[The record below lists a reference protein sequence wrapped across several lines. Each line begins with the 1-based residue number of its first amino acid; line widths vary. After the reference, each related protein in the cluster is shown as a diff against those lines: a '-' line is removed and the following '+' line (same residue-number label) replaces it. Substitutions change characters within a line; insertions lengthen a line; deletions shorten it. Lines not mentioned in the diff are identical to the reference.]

1 MSGVAVRLC
10 CTRAFGLRSGMA
22 YNLLWRSDKRGGNIA
37 ATVDTTGNPERG
49 PVSTRLLL
57 AVMAAATFV
66 SVFNQSMV
74 NVAVPLIQSS
84 YGVSESQV
92 GWVATG
98 YLLVFAVGVPL
109 YGRISD
115 LYSPRLTFCAGLAGF
130 AAGSLLCAL
139 APSLSVLVGGRVLQA
154 AGAAAI
160 PALSFG
166 LVAKLLPPGRRG
178 FGLGIISSS
187 IGAGAAFGPA
197 FGGVLIQLSGW
208 HSLFYSTLA
217 LTVVLIFGAMYVIPD
232 AVGEE
237 NVEGRSLA
245 RLDLPSG
252 ILLALAA
259 GLLLFG
265 VTQGQVAGLSSPVA
279 LGSFAVAAVSGVLFA
294 RRITRVPE
302 PFVAPGILGNRSFVA
317 AASVGFLAQFSN
329 VCALFLAPILLSQVG
344 GASALTT
351 GLVFVPGAVLVAL
364 LSPLAGRLSDRFG
377 FRVMILCGLCIM
389 MFSYLFIST
398 YGAGG
403 GILPVTVGMTTLGL
417 GFAALNSPTANAASS
432 RLPQGSAGVGLGI
445 YQLCFFLGAGFAP
458 AISGAFLAFRAETAS
473 AAINPLYALQSGP
486 AFSDAFLVGVVA
498 ILLAFIGLLGITE
511 VKHRPAAKGAS
522 G

>member
-1 MSGVAVRLC
+1 
-10 CTRAFGLRSGMA
+10 MA
-22 YNLLWRSDKRGGNIA
+22 DTPKRREKEPA
-37 ATVDTTGNPERG
+37 KG

-57 AVMAAATFV
+57 SVMAAATFV

-74 NVAVPLIQSS
+74 NVAVPLIQQT

-115 LYSPRLTFCAGLAGF
+115 LYSPKFTFVVGLVGF
-130 AAGSLLCAL
+130 AAGSLVCAL
-139 APSLSVLVGGRVLQA
+139 APSLGVLVAGRVVQA
-154 AGAAAI
+154 AGGAAI

-187 IGAGAAFGPA
+187 IGAGAAFGPVL
-197 FGGVLIQLSGW
+197 GGLLIQASGW

-217 LTVVLIFGAMYVIPD
+217 LTVFLIFGALYVVPNV
-232 AVGEE
+232 VGEADGA
-237 NVEGRSLA
+237 GRSLS

-252 ILLALAA
+252 IMLALAA

-265 VTQGQVAGLSSPVA
+265 VTQGQTVGLLSPVA
-279 LGSFAVAAVSGVLFA
+279 LGSFAVGGLSGVLFA

-302 PFVAPGILGNRSFVA
+302 PFVAPSLIANRGFLS
-317 AASVGFLAQFSN
+317 AASVGFLVQFAN
-329 VCALFLAPILLSQVG
+329 LCALFLAPILLSQVG
-344 GASALTT
+344 GASSLTI
-351 GLVFVPGAVLVAL
+351 GLVFLPGAVLVAV
-364 LSPLAGRLSDRFG
+364 LSPLAGRLSDGLG
-377 FRVMILCGLCIM
+377 FRVMIVTGLCIM
-389 MFSYLFIST
+389 LFSHLFISSF
-398 YGAGG
+398 GAGG
-403 GILPVTVGMTTLGL
+403 SVPMVAVGMTTLGL
-417 GFAALNSPTANAASS
+417 GFAAINSPAANAASATLS
-432 RLPQGSAGVGLGI
+432 SKEAGVGLGI

-458 AISGAFLAFRAETAS
+458 AISGAFLAFRAATGSGAL
-473 AAINPLYALQSGP
+473 NPLYAMQS
-486 AFSDAFLVGVVA
+486 ATAYSDAFLVGVAA
-498 ILLAFIGLLGITE
+498 ILLAFIALLGVTE
-511 VKHRPAAKGAS
+511 VKDRPATEGVS

>member
-1 MSGVAVRLC
+1 MED
-10 CTRAFGLRSGMA
+10 RAES
-22 YNLLWRSDKRGGNIA
+22 
-37 ATVDTTGNPERG
+37 PEQRPGKG

-57 AVMAAATFV
+57 TVMAAATFV

-74 NVAVPLIQSS
+74 NVAVPLIQES

-115 LYSPRLTFCAGLAGF
+115 LYSPRLTFCAGLAAF

-166 LVAKLLPPGRRG
+166 LVVKLLPAGQRG

-197 FGGVLIQLSGW
+197 IGGALIQVAGW

-217 LTVVLIFGAMYVIPD
+217 LTVFLILGALYVIPD
-232 AVGEE
+232 VVGEQDPE
-237 NVEGRSLA
+237 ARSLS

-252 ILLALAA
+252 ILLALSA

-265 VTQGQVAGLSSPVA
+265 VTQGQSAGFVSVVA
-279 LGSFAVAAVSGVLFA
+279 LGSFIVSAVCGTLFV
-294 RRITRVPE
+294 RRILRVPE
-302 PFVAPGILGNRSFVA
+302 PFVAPEILGNRSFIA
-317 AASVGFLAQFSN
+317 AASVGFLAQFAN
-329 VCALFLAPILLSQVG
+329 LCALFLSPLLLSQA

-377 FRVMILCGLCIM
+377 FRVMIGLGLSIM
-389 MFSYLFIST
+389 LFSHAFISSF
-398 YGAGG
+398 GAGG
-403 GILPVTVGMTTLGL
+403 GILPVTVGMTVLGL
-417 GFAALNSPTANAASS
+417 GFATLNSPTANAASA
-432 RLPQGSAGVGLGI
+432 RLPQERAGVGLGI

-458 AISGAFLAFRAETAS
+458 AISGAFLAFRGGAGN
-473 AAINPLYALQSGP
+473 AAINPLYALQAAP
-486 AFSDAFLVGVVA
+486 AFSDAFLVGVAA
-498 ILLAFIGLLGITE
+498 ILLAFLGLLGIAE
-511 VKHRPAAKGAS
+511 VKDRPAAKGAS

>member
-1 MSGVAVRLC
+1 MK
-10 CTRAFGLRSGMA
+10 GL
-22 YNLLWRSDKRGGNIA
+22 
-37 ATVDTTGNPERG
+37 
-49 PVSTRLLL
+49 VSTRLLL

-74 NVAVPLIQSS
+74 NVAVPLIQQS

-115 LYSPRLTFCAGLAGF
+115 LYSPKLTFLAGLLGF
-130 AAGSLLCAL
+130 AAGSLICAL
-139 APSLSVLVGGRVLQA
+139 APSLGVLVAGRVVQA
-154 AGAAAI
+154 AGGAAI

-166 LVAKLLPPGRRG
+166 LVVKLLPPGRRG

-187 IGAGAAFGPA
+187 IGAGAAFGPVL
-197 FGGVLIQLSGW
+197 GGFLIQIFSW
-208 HSLFYSTLA
+208 HALFYSTLA
-217 LTVVLIFGAMYVIPD
+217 LTILLMFAAFFVVPNV
-232 AVGEE
+232 VGEE
-237 NVEGRSLA
+237 DGGGRSLA

-265 VTQGQVAGLSSPVA
+265 VTQGQSSGLFSPAA
-279 LGSFAVAAVSGVLFA
+279 LGSFSVAVVSGILFA

-302 PFVAPGILGNRSFVA
+302 PFVAPGLLGNRSFLA

-329 VCALFLAPILLSQVG
+329 LTALFLAPILLSQVA
-344 GASALTT
+344 GASALTI

-364 LSPLAGRLSDRFG
+364 LSPLAGRLSDRLG
-377 FRVMILCGLCIM
+377 FKVMIVTGLCIM
-389 MFSYLFIST
+389 LFSHLFISSV
-398 YGAGG
+398 GAGG
-403 GILPVTVGMTTLGL
+403 NVALVAVGMTTLGL
-417 GFAALNSPTANAASS
+417 GFASLNSPAANAASATLS
-432 RLPQGSAGVGLGI
+432 ARDAGVGLGI

-458 AISGAFLAFRAETAS
+458 AVSGAFLTFRTEVGDG
-473 AAINPLYALQSGP
+473 AINPLYALQSAT

-498 ILLAFIGLLGITE
+498 ILFALLALQGVSE
-511 VKHRPAAKGAS
+511 VGDRTAVKGAS
-522 G
+522 R

>member
-1 MSGVAVRLC
+1 MLITFHVAW
-10 CTRAFGLRSGMA
+10 T
-22 YNLLWRSDKRGGNIA
+22 RGGKIA
-37 ATVDTTGNPERG
+37 RTADNPKQGEF
-49 PVSTRLLL
+49 STRLLL

-74 NVAVPLIQSS
+74 NVAVPLIQQS

-98 YLLVFAVGVPL
+98 FLLVFAVGVPL

-115 LYSPRLTFCAGLAGF
+115 LYSPKLTFCVGMAGF
-130 AAGSLLCAL
+130 AVGSLVCAL
-139 APSLSVLVGGRVLQA
+139 APSLTALVGGRVIQA

-187 IGAGAAFGPA
+187 IGAGAAFGPVL
-197 FGGVLIQLSGW
+197 GGVLIQLSGW
-208 HSLFYSTLA
+208 HAQFYSTLA
-217 LTVVLIFGAMYVIPD
+217 LTIVLIFGGLYAIPN
-232 AVGEE
+232 AVGDEA
-237 NVEGRSLA
+237 GQRSIS

-265 VTQGQVAGLSSPVA
+265 VTQGQASGLASPVA
-279 LGSFAVAAVSGVLFA
+279 LGSFVLAAVCGALFL
-294 RRITRVPE
+294 RRIMRVAE
-302 PFVAPGILGNRSFVA
+302 PFVAPEILGNRSFLA
-317 AASVGFLAQFSN
+317 AASVGFLAQFAN
-329 VCALFLAPILLSQVG
+329 LCALFLAPILLSQVG

-364 LSPLAGRLSDRFG
+364 LSPLAGRLSDRLG
-377 FRVMILCGLCIM
+377 FRVMIVSGLSIM
-389 MFSYLFIST
+389 LVAHTFISAF
-398 YGAGG
+398 GAGG
-403 GILPVTVGMTTLGL
+403 DVLPVTIGMTTLGL
-417 GFAALNSPTANAASS
+417 GFAALNSPTANAASAN
-432 RLPQGSAGVGLGI
+432 LPAETAGVGLGI

-458 AISGAFLAFRAETAS
+458 AISGAFLAFREQTAS
-473 AAINPLYALQSGP
+473 AAINPLYALQSAP
-486 AFSDAFLVGVVA
+486 AFSDAFLVGVAA
-498 ILLAFIGLLGITE
+498 ILCAFLALLGVRE
-511 VKHRPAAKGAS
+511 VKERPAAKGAS